1 MKLPN
6 ITPGPWTVDEYG
18 IDAPSGSVLSAVDGH
33 VYDEYDSDSASID
46 ISEANAKA
54 IAAVPAMLEALN
66 EARQFVNLCTIDAD
80 YEVQDEA
87 RTALG
92 NLDAALRLAGATDD

>member
-1 MKLPN
+1 MTRLPD
-6 ITPGPWTVDEYG
+6 ITPGPEWRADGFTVVDQHNKTIAMVWPDMRLSSDESL
-18 IDAPSGSVLSAVDGH
+18 ARMNT
-33 VYDEYDSDSASID
+33 
-46 ISEANAKA
+46 NAKA